1 MNLKTNVTSGV
12 VNSLLGT
19 LLLVSCMSA
28 NANLDLADKHACLN
42 CHSVAKKMVGPAFK
56 DIAAKYKD
64 RKDAAEYLAGK
75 ISKGSTGVW
84 GAIPMPP
91 MASVPASDVE
101 ALTAWIRNL

>member
-1 MNLKTNVTSGV
+1 MKNKKTVLNG
-12 VNSLLGT
+12 LLGT
-19 LLLVSCMSA
+19 ILLISGISA
-28 NANLDLADKHACLN
+28 NASLDLADKHACLN
-42 CHSVAKKMVGPAFK
+42 CHSVDKKMVGPAFK

-75 ISKGSTGVW
+75 ISKGSTGAW

-91 MASVPASDVE
+91 MSAVPASDVE

>member
-1 MNLKTNVTSGV
+1 MKNKKTVLNG
-12 VNSLLGT
+12 LLGT
-19 LLLVSCMSA
+19 ILLISSMSA
-28 NANLDLADKHACLN
+28 NASLDLADKHACLN

-75 ISKGSTGVW
+75 ISKGSTGAW

-91 MASVPASDVE
+91 MSSVPAGDVA
-101 ALTAWIRNL
+101 ALTSWIIKQ